1 MADKKINVNGLII
14 RTSKINQDH
23 YISLTDLAKARKAK
37 PATTIANWVRNLNTI
52 NFLGLWE
59 KLNNTNFKVLE
70 SEHFKGFKAIQ
81 DEYVN
86 LGNLFVLSPAKWIQY
101 TNGIGFK
108 VIRGKYGGTW
118 AHEDIA
124 LEFASWLSS
133 EFRLYVITEFK
144 RLKAAEQMRLGD
156 PFNIKRSL
164 TTGNYSLLVTSIL
177 SQIDERLLT
186 HPQPYKSRLPFAAE
200 ADMINKIVFGN
211 TSKEW
216 RLHNADKPTNRNQR
230 DFASV
235 LDLTVLNNLEFLDA
249 MLIQWDVVELEERRK
264 ILQTT
269 YDFIYPI
276 LKRSK
281 TIKELQELAD
291 RKLE

>member
-1 MADKKINVNGLII
+1 MADKKINVNGVVI
-14 RTSKINQDH
+14 RLSKIADDH
-23 YISLTDLAKARKAK
+23 YLNITDLARKRSERPAK
-37 PATTIANWVRNLNTI
+37 TIENWMHSRATLG
-52 NFLGLWE
+52 FLKVWE
-59 KLNNTNFKVLE
+59 QMNNPNFKVLQE
-70 SEHFKGFKAIQ
+70 QDFKGWEQVEREFISNSFSM
-81 DEYVN
+81 YP
-86 LGNLFVLSPAKWIQY
+86 SKWMEY
-101 TNGIGFK
+101 TNAIGFK
-108 VIRGKYGGTW
+108 VKRGRGGGTW

-124 LEFASWLSS
+124 LEFASWLSP
-133 EFRLYVITEFK
+133 EFKVYLITEFK
-144 RLKAAEQMRLGD
+144 RLKTEEQARLGD
-156 PFNIKRSL
+156 PFNIKRFL
-164 TTGNYSLLVTSIL
+164 TTGNYSLLVTSLL
-177 SQIDERLLT
+177 SQVDERLLT

-216 RLHNADKPTNRNQR
+216 RLHNTDKPINRNQR
-230 DFASV
+230 DYASV

-276 LKRSK
+276 LQRSK

-291 RKLE
+291 RKLK